1 MNWITKFNFVI
12 ICYVYTEYI
21 ELIFNFNEIMSQ
33 IEPYIIFV
41 SNHQYKLDDSL
52 IFAQLKQLS
61 LFVFNKLYFYSIN

>member
-1 MNWITKFNFVI
+1 
-12 ICYVYTEYI
+12 
-21 ELIFNFNEIMSQ
+21 MSQ